1 MGRFKPKTRQ
11 TPKSVTR
18 GRPPL
23 AKSTPTLSAKA
34 TRTLIRSHHNLRK
47 AHAAA
52 LAISDIVKVASI
64 EAEIES
70 NGGLD
75 SYQLASVIGQ
85 SSPRGGD
92 SSKVL
97 CKWLQTEFS
106 EAQTKNERLRM
117 LEIGALSV
125 QNACSKIPCLDIDR
139 IDLHS
144 QAPQIREIDF
154 MDLPIPVS
162 EAGKYHLV
170 SLSLVLN
177 FVPEASARGE
187 MLRRIPRFLQNLQHQ
202 LNEFGSH
209 IFLVLPLPCILKS
222 RYMDENRLS
231 AIMQSLGFTK
241 SHVKQT
247 AKLHYSLWTYDGGKN
262 SDAVFEKKEIHPG
275 GKRNNF
281 SIVLQ

>member
-1 MGRFKPKTRQ
+1 MGSSKPKSRTS
-11 TPKSVTR
+11 KSVTR

-23 AKSTPTLSAKA
+23 AKSTTTLSAKA

-52 LAISDIVKVASI
+52 LANSDTAKVASI

-106 EAQTKNERLRM
+106 EAPAKNERLRM
-117 LEIGALSV
+117 LDIGALSV
-125 QNACSKIPCLDIDR
+125 QNACSKVPCLDIDR

-144 QAPQIREIDF
+144 QAPEIREIDF

-177 FVPEASARGE
+177 FVPEAYARGE
-187 MLRRIPRFLQNLQHQ
+187 MLRRVPRLLRNPQHQ
-202 LNEFGSH
+202 LNKFGSYL
-209 IFLVLPLPCILKS
+209 FLVLPLPCILNS

-241 SHVKQT
+241 WHVKQT
-247 AKLHYSLWTYDGGKN
+247 AKLHYSFWTYDGQNGT
-262 SDAVFEKKEIHPG
+262 DTIFEKKEIHPG

-281 SIVLQ
+281 SIVLR